1 MTVLQTVPL
10 DHLGTPPMRPRR
22 RNRPSRA
29 NEESYRRHSR
39 VSNPAPARAMRHAA
53 MRHAST
59 NQGPQNRGTAAHR
72 PITPFGGRIAP
83 ARSNGDHRPAATPTA
98 RITPNPPPRPPGG
111 STLWRPSGFAT
122 RRLGEPATRL
132 SGRPAASRLA
142 CPAACLSVSTDEDRR
157 RRHPADGKRTPARR
171 VPLRFDGVRRSAPGR
186 VSRSNRTR
194 RAEPR
199 DR

>member
-39 VSNPAPARAMRHAA
+39 VSNPAPAPAIRHAA

-59 NQGPQNRGTAAHR
+59 DQGPQNRRTEDHR

-83 ARSNGDHRPAATPTA
+83 ARSNGGHRPAATPTA

-122 RRLGEPATRL
+122 RRLGDPPARL
-132 SGRPAASRLA
+132 SGRSAASRLA
-142 CPAACLSVSTDEDRR
+142 RPAARLFVSLGEGRR
-157 RRHPADGKRTPARR
+157 RGHPAEGIRTPARR

-194 RAEPR
+194 RAEP
-199 DR
+199 